1 MKAWRMIVNVVL
13 NQEPDTMSTR
23 RNFITATALLGSA
36 VALEPALAQA
46 PKKGA
51 KQADFLFVQNAKSM
65 SYDKAQGKLTLQGVS
80 PVTVFFT
87 DRPER
92 IAGNMATSAFV
103 PFWSDGKDSFSK
115 DAPNANLS
123 IMEPNRMVADIVVV
137 LKNPALQGEDL
148 SYDVSILQGEMP
160 ATGGPVAL
168 FIDVIGMPLT
178 PLSYAGV
185 ARRTAYRRAVYWR
198 R

>member
-1 MKAWRMIVNVVL
+1 
-13 NQEPDTMSTR
+13 MSTR

-36 VALEPALAQA
+36 VALEPALAQT
-46 PKKGA
+46 PQKGA

-65 SYDKAQGKLTLQGVS
+65 NYDKPQGKLTLQGVS

-115 DAPNANLS
+115 DPPNANLS
-123 IMEPNRMVADIVVV
+123 IMEPSRMVADIVVV
-137 LKNPALQGEDL
+137 LKNPVLQGEDL
-148 SYDVSILQGEMP
+148 SYDVSILEGEMP
-160 ATGGPVAL
+160 AKGGPVAL

-185 ARRTAYRRAVYWR
+185 ARRTAYRRAVYFR